1 MNGIEIN
8 DVTKRFGDTLALN
21 QVSLTF
27 EPHKIYGLLGRNG
40 AGKSTLLN
48 IITNRL
54 FADSGQVTIDGLVSV
69 ENDMTQGLLYLMS
82 EKNLYPESMTCNEAF
97 KWTKQFFTDFD
108 LDYALNLAGQFQLN
122 TKKKIRSL
130 STGYTSIFKIIIALS
145 VNTPYVLFDEPVLG
159 LDANHREL
167 FYRLLI
173 EKYSDNPFTAIISTH
188 LIDEIANLLEYVM
201 IIKNGEILVN
211 ESCEALLSNGYSVT
225 GAIKQ
230 VDAFIANKEVI
241 GADVL
246 GGLKTATIIG
256 SLSKSTVPDGIELTN
271 LDLQKLFI
279 KLTNEEQPNET
290 TCNL

>member
-1 MNGIEIN
+1 MNRIEIN
-8 DVTKRFGDTLALN
+8 DVTKTFGDTLALN

-54 FADSGQVTIDGLVSV
+54 FADSGQVTIDGLSSV
-69 ENDMTQGLLYLMS
+69 ENDMAQGLLYLMS

-97 KWTKQFFTDFD
+97 KWTKQFFKDFD
-108 LDYALNLAGQFQLN
+108 LDYALNLAKQFKLN
-122 TKKKIRSL
+122 PKKKIRSL
-130 STGYTSIFKIIIALS
+130 STGYASIFKIIIALS

-159 LDANHREL
+159 LDANHREM

-211 ESCEALLSNGYSVT
+211 ESCETLLSKGYSVT
-225 GAIKQ
+225 GAITQ
-230 VDAFIANKEVI
+230 VDAFIADKEVI

-246 GGLKTATIIG
+246 GGLKTVTIIG
-256 SLSKSTVPDGIELTN
+256 SLDKRTVPDGIEITN

-279 KLTNEEQPNET
+279 KLTNEE
-290 TCNL
+290 